1 MTREQPGPHE
11 PAPDSAPEHTPGP
24 DPASDRTPDFEPTIN
39 LDSGSAPGADPDRTI
54 RHRFPRPAPLPQG
67 SAESPHTQR
76 LPYTPDLLPDVPVYE
91 AKPPRSAWW
100 WVIVAGGLVLLIAA
114 GAVAAVLWARSNA
127 DATTRPLPAATQA
140 VTPG

>member
-1 MTREQPGPHE
+1 
-11 PAPDSAPEHTPGP
+11 
-24 DPASDRTPDFEPTIN
+24 
-39 LDSGSAPGADPDRTI
+39 
-54 RHRFPRPAPLPQG
+54 
-67 SAESPHTQR
+67 
-76 LPYTPDLLPDVPVYE
+76 VPVYE

-127 DATTRPLPAATQA
+127 DATTHPLPSGTQA